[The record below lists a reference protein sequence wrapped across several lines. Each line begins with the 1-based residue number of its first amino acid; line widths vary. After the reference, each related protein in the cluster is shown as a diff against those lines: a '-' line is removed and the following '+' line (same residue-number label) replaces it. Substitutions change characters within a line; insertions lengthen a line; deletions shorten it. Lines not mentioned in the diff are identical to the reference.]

1 MRLSTEEADWLAG
14 KRGPAVAKAMEI
26 LVALGDIYGAEE
38 LVPVDSVQV
47 AGVGYANL
55 GEAGLEFLQAWV
67 DQGARVVVPTTL
79 NPAGM
84 DLTSWR
90 ELGIPEEYARRQLEV
105 IDAYRA
111 MGITINCSC
120 TPYLTGNVPQCGQ
133 HLAWSESSAVSYA
146 NSVLGARTNREG
158 GPSAL
163 AAAITAR
170 TPAYGLHL
178 ERNRQPQLVVV
189 VSCPL
194 RSATDFGALGYLVGE
209 KAADAVPYFRLRADV
224 EPSPEELKALGAAMA
239 ASGSVA
245 LYHVE
250 GMTPEAWSYQS
261 AVSAA
266 QDLFVESLE
275 KGYEALNEGARDID
289 LVWIGC
295 PHASLA
301 EIEETAE
308 LLEDRPLTSKLW
320 LTTSRDVRSLAQEKG
335 LADRMEHFGGR
346 IVADCCFLG
355 APLAQMG
362 ISSVATNSAKAAFY
376 LRSQR
381 GLQARFGSL
390 EQCLQAGATGV
401 WPA

>member
-38 LVPVDSVQV
+38 LVPVASVQV

-209 KAADAVPYFRLRADV
+209 KAADAVPYFRLQADV
-224 EPSPEELKALGAAMA
+224 EPSSEELKALGAAMA

-250 GMTPEAWSYQS
+250 GITPEAQLAQL
-261 AVSAA
+261 AVRAA
-266 QDLFVESLE
+266 PVLVIESID
-275 KGYEALNEGARDID
+275 KGYEALNEGALEVD

-301 EIEETAE
+301 EIEEAAG
-308 LLEDRPLTSKLW
+308 LLEDRPLISQLW
-320 LTTSRDVRSLAQEKG
+320 LTTSRDVRSVAQEKG
-335 LADRMEHFGGR
+335 LADRLERFGGR
-346 IVADCCFLG
+346 IVADCCLLG
-355 APLAQMG
+355 APLTEMG
-362 ISSVATNSAKAAFY
+362 ITSVATNSAKAAFY
-376 LRSQR
+376 LRSRR
-381 GLQARFGSL
+381 GVQARFGSL
-390 EQCLQAGATGV
+390 EQCLQAGVSGV
-401 WPA
+401 WTA